1 MCPNKE
7 CSRYQDRQLTERT
20 ITEFRLERD
29 ALGEVAVPVGALF
42 GAHTVRAV
50 ENFGV
55 SGEAVRQRPDLVAAF
70 GFVKSAAAQANAACG
85 VLDERIAAAIRDA
98 AREVARGE
106 HDDQFPI
113 DLVHGGGGTAVHM
126 NVNEVIANLANER
139 LGGRRGDYHPVHPN
153 DHVNRSQSTNDVFPT
168 ALGLATV
175 AVGGK
180 AISCFEGLATTL
192 MAKAAE
198 AAGVERLGR
207 TCLQDAVPLTVAQTH
222 AAQAHAVT
230 RTAAALERSLDALL
244 AVPLGATAI
253 GTGIGSPPGYR
264 DLALRFLARESGLE
278 ARGAED
284 LFDALA
290 NLDVYVGVAAQVVRV
305 SLVMAKI
312 AADLRLLASGAV
324 GEVRLPAVQV
334 GSSIMPGKANPVIPE
349 LVMQVSYE
357 ARGMATVVEAAVAA
371 GELELNA
378 MEPVIARH
386 LLGSLHDVG
395 RTAQIFAD
403 RCIAGLEWN
412 EPALRGHLAGSLG
425 GVVESA
431 AELGYSQVSGLARAD
446 YER

>member
-1 MCPNKE
+1 
-7 CSRYQDRQLTERT
+7 LTEHT
-20 ITEFRLERD
+20 ITEFRRERD
-29 ALGEVAVPVGALF
+29 ALGEVAVPADALF
-42 GAHTVRAV
+42 GAHTARALG
-50 ENFGV
+50 NFGV
-55 SGEAVRQRPDLVAAF
+55 SGEAVRQRPALVAAF
-70 GFVKSAAAQANAACG
+70 GHVKAAAAAANAACG
-85 VLDERIAAAIRDA
+85 VLDERIATAIRDA
-98 AREVARGE
+98 AREVARGD

-126 NVNEVIANLANER
+126 NANEVIANLANER
-139 LGGRRGDYHPVHPN
+139 LGGRRGRYYPVHPN

-168 ALGLATV
+168 ALALATV
-175 AVGGK
+175 AVGRR
-180 AISCFEGLATTL
+180 AISRFDGLAATL

-198 AAGVERLGR
+198 ADGVERLGR

-222 AAQAHAVT
+222 TAQAHAIT
-230 RTAAALERSLDALL
+230 RTAAALGRSLDGML

-264 DLALRFLARESGLE
+264 DLALRFLAEESGLE
-278 ARGAED
+278 VRGSDD

-290 NLDVYVGVAAQVVRV
+290 NLDGYVDVAAQVVRI
-305 SLVMAKI
+305 SLVMAKT
-312 AADLRLLASGAV
+312 AGDLRLLASGAV

-349 LVMQVSYE
+349 LVMQVGYE

-395 RTAQIFAD
+395 RVAEIFAD

-412 EPALRGHLAGSLG
+412 EPTLQVHLAGSLA

-431 AELGYSQVSGLARAD
+431 AELGYSQVSGVARAD